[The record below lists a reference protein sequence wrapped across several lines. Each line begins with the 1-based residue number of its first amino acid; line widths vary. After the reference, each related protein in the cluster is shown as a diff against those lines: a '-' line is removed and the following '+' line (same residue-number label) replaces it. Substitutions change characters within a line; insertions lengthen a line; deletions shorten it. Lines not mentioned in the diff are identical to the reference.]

1 MLTTDDRGPG
11 IQFPAFL
18 LEIRRFSP
26 PGLYQSESTCSM
38 SRRWESR
45 DFRTRCD
52 EFLFIDL

>member
-1 MLTTDDRGPG
+1 MLTTDDREPG

-38 SRRWESR
+38 SRPCTTVS
-45 DFRTRCD
+45 CD